1 MNIAKKNC
9 LKNWKIR
16 FWNHAER
23 RITGQFPLTIYLSCH
38 VVEEKRIFEF
48 FLLCFYSF
56 MQNHSCRLEYMHDS
70 PDSPVSCKQNQI
82 TIFLL
87 NCLFF
92 LQSYFLKGCLTFQKL
107 IIWNL
112 FERMWIVIF
121 YNFFFR
127 FKLFKNLILNLYF
140 YLYKNNKNIYF
151 NCYTVFISA
160 EIGLPHI
167 SIID

>member
-1 MNIAKKNC
+1 MLLWNKSSPVGTIWILLKKNC

-92 LQSYFLKGCLTFQKL
+92 SS
-107 IIWNL
+107 
-112 FERMWIVIF
+112 VIF
-121 YNFFFR
+121 PQRLSNVSEIDYLKFIWKNVNCNILQL
-127 FKLFKNLILNLYF
+127 LFQI
-140 YLYKNNKNIYF
+140 
-151 NCYTVFISA
+151 
-160 EIGLPHI
+160 
-167 SIID
+167 